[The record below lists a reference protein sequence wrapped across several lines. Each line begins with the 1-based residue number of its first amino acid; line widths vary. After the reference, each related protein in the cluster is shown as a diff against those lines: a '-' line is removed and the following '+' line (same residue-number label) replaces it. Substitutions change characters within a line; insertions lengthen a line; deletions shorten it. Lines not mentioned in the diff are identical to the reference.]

1 MKRLSLKTWSL
12 GVKLS
17 VLTSVSVAVLFIIL
31 TLTLSHNAAKQV
43 HTLTQ
48 ADMENQVNGIGDMA
62 SMFNTTLSEEVS
74 NYTALFQSFL
84 PKRFS
89 LDESQQ
95 ITVGDQQTPTLRAG
109 LRTLN
114 LDQVLVDDFKDR
126 TGAIATIFVRTQGDK
141 FIRVSTS
148 LRKEDGERAIGTQLD
163 PNSPAWQPIQKG
175 DIYRGVALLFGKRY
189 ITQYQPV
196 RDETGRV
203 IAILF
208 VGVDISKQYAVI
220 REKVLA
226 KHLGDSGNFYVLNR
240 TAGKQHGHYLFHRTL
255 EGKLPELPQAVQQ
268 QLLTQPQGKL
278 EVTDDKGTEKILV
291 WQYLPEWNWVV
302 VGDVDKASLLAPVQ
316 QTRNLFL
323 LIGAALVA
331 VFAIMFIWITR
342 IWLSQ
347 PLQQVITLA
356 QQYAAGNLLATL
368 ETRRQDEVG
377 QLIVAINGIGDG
389 LERVVAQVRHA
400 ADEIASGT
408 EAIVSSSSNIS
419 EQISRQASSVEETSA
434 SMEQLGATV
443 EQNAGNVTQALQL
456 VGEAAEAVSHGSATV
471 GQSVL
476 TMSDIKSASQGIAD
490 ITQVIESIAFQTNIL
505 ALNAA
510 VEAARAGENGKGFA
524 VVAAEV
530 RALAQRSAHSAKE
543 IDHLIADSLRKV
555 VQGHDLSEQTRQAMD
570 NITGRMEQVKVLM
583 SEINVASHEQST
595 GIGHVNIAMAQIGQ
609 ATHQS
614 SELVMHS
621 EQTAQELSRKGHHL
635 NELVQVFS
643 VKS

>member
-1 MKRLSLKTWSL
+1 M
-12 GVKLS
+12 
-17 VLTSVSVAVLFIIL
+17 
-31 TLTLSHNAAKQV
+31 
-43 HTLTQ
+43 
-48 ADMENQVNGIGDMA
+48 
-62 SMFNTTLSEEVS
+62 
-74 NYTALFQSFL
+74 
-84 PKRFS
+84 
-89 LDESQQ
+89 
-95 ITVGDQQTPTLRAG
+95 
-109 LRTLN
+109 
-114 LDQVLVDDFKDR
+114 DDFQER
-126 TGAIATIFVRTQGDK
+126 TGAIATIFVRTQDDE
-141 FIRVSTS
+141 FIRISTS
-148 LRKEDGERAIGTQLD
+148 LRKEDGERAIGTRLD
-163 PNSPAWQPIQKG
+163 HSSPAWQPIQKG
-175 DIYRGVALLFGKRY
+175 EIFRGVALLFGKRY

-196 RDETGRV
+196 RDDAGRV

-208 VGVDISKQYAVI
+208 VGVDITKQYAVI
-220 REKVLA
+220 RQKVLA
-226 KHLGDSGNFYVLNR
+226 KHLGDSGFFYVLNR
-240 TAGKQHGHYLFHRTL
+240 APGKLNGHYLFHSSL
-255 EGKLPELPQAVQQ
+255 EGKMPDLPQEARQ
-268 QLLTQPQGKL
+268 QLLSQPRGTL
-278 EVTDDKGTEKILV
+278 ETTDDNGKERILA

-323 LIGAALVA
+323 LIGAALVGLFA
-331 VFAIMFIWITR
+331 VLFVWITR
-342 IWLSQ
+342 RWLSQ

-356 QQYAAGNLLATL
+356 REYAAGNLLATL
-368 ETRRQDEVG
+368 STRRQDEVG

-408 EAIVSSSSNIS
+408 EAIVTSSSNIS
-419 EQISRQASSVEETSA
+419 EQITRQASSVEETSA

-443 EQNAGNVTQALQL
+443 EQNAGNVTQALRL
-456 VGEAAEAVSHGSATV
+456 VGEAAEAVSKGSATV
-471 GQSVL
+471 GQSVV
-476 TMSDIKSASQGIAD
+476 TMSDIKTASQGIAD

-530 RALAQRSAHSAKE
+530 RALAQRSAHAAKE

-570 NITGRMEQVKVLM
+570 NITGRIDQVKALM

-609 ATHQS
+609 ATHQN
-614 SELVMHS
+614 SELVIHS

-635 NELVQVFS
+635 NELVQVFN